1 MHITAYYDAERRRDM
16 EMRAEASRIVRAARR
31 RRSMWA
37 WLHPSF
43 LASRPDLV
51 PAPPHS
57 DLAPA
62 PPLPDLA
69 PAPPEPDL
77 AATRP
82 QKDPAATRPLPAL
95 EPTPPLPALSG
106 AAADHASAGA

>member
-69 PAPPEPDL
+69 PAPPLPDL
-77 AATRP
+77 VPAPPEP
-82 QKDPAATRPLPAL
+82 QPAATL
-95 EPTPPLPALSG
+95 PLPALSG
-106 AAADHASAGA
+106 TATGHQASPAA

>member
-51 PAPPHS
+51 PAPP
-57 DLAPA
+57 
-62 PPLPDLA
+62 
-69 PAPPEPDL
+69 EPDL